1 MGQPGAT
8 LLKNGDKVSGGTLTT
23 VSETIT
29 PASGKLL
36 MIYLS
41 MHDCP
46 GCQEFT
52 PLLVDLYTEMNENEK
67 VFEVVFMS
75 GDKQEDVFKS
85 YYAEMPWP
93 AIPFKDR
100 RMKQVVRRFGI
111 KGLPRLIVLN
121 AKTQEVLN
129 SDACDTVTELGPVII
144 E

>member
-1 MGQPGAT
+1 M
-8 LLKNGDKVSGGTLTT
+8 
-23 VSETIT
+23 IT
-29 PASGKLL
+29 PKSGKLL

-46 GCQEFT
+46 GCLEFT
-52 PLLVDLYTEMNENEK
+52 PLLVDLYEEMNENEK
-67 VFEVVFMS
+67 AFEVVFMS

-85 YYAEMPWP
+85 YYAEMPWL

-121 AKTQEVLN
+121 AKTNEVLN
-129 SDACDTVTELGPVII
+129 VDACETVTQ
-144 E
+144 

>member
-1 MGQPGAT
+1 M
-8 LLKNGDKVSGGTLTT
+8 LLKNGDKVRGGTLST
-23 VSETIT
+23 VGEMIT

-46 GCQEFT
+46 GCLEFT
-52 PLLVDLYTEMNENEK
+52 PLLVDLYEEMNEDKKE
-67 VFEVVFMS
+67 FEVVFMS

-85 YYAEMPWP
+85 YYAEMPWL

-111 KGLPRLIVLN
+111 KGLPRLIVLD
-121 AKTQEVLN
+121 AKTHEVLN
-129 SDACDTVTELGPVII
+129 SDACESVTE
-144 E
+144 